1 MRRPIA
7 FTLSCLACAASL
19 AQAPAPLV
27 QEPQPLDAR
36 RNQKVERIQVEDEAV
51 RIDETRYAGQTESI
65 TVQPKGGLP
74 AYQVLPATPARTR
87 LDDGRRGVGSGGERV
102 WNVFSF

>member
-7 FTLSCLACAASL
+7 FALSCLACTAAL
-19 AQAPAPLV
+19 AQAPAPRV
-27 QEPQPLDAR
+27 QEPQPLDPR
-36 RNQKVERIQVEDEAV
+36 RNQKVERIHIEDEAV

-65 TVQPKGGLP
+65 TVQPKNGLP
-74 AYQVLPATPARTR
+74 AYQVLPPTPARTR
-87 LDDGRRGVGSGGERV
+87 LEDGRRGVGSGGERV